1 MLRLKGREQALTNMY
16 DPARDIFTSSED
28 APVDPDEDPT
38 ERNTNVEARPQ
49 AGESVGTMSTPSV
62 DLKENNEARS
72 GSESRVCF
80 ESR

>member
-1 MLRLKGREQALTNMY
+1 MY

-38 ERNTNVEARPQ
+38 EHNTIVEARPQ
-49 AGESVGTMSTPSV
+49 AGESVGKMSTPSV
-62 DLKENNEARS
+62 DPKENSEARP

-80 ESR
+80 ESG